1 MGKNMKYHKSEKVW
15 VRKKENRFQYFN
27 IIEWQYMD
35 FSGNLANDNFAT
47 YDDFTERWSW
57 LLLMLKPHQQYNYQ
71 YIQD

>member
-47 YDDFTERWSW
+47 YDDFTER
-57 LLLMLKPHQQYNYQ
+57 
-71 YIQD
+71 